1 MESCESVLS
10 SVLKREIDDNARLEV
25 GRPVRRLSQAS
36 RAKMRRLGLM
46 QWNWEWEQRV
56 DSRDI

>member
-1 MESCESVLS
+1 MS

-46 QWNWEWEQRV
+46 QCNWEWEQRV